1 MTLDV
6 RLRAPLRSFE
16 LALELE
22 AGPGGAL
29 GLAGRSGAGK
39 STALRM
45 IAGLRRPRH
54 GVVRLDG
61 ETLLD
66 TDGRV
71 DVPAERRRIGYLF
84 QHGALFGHLS
94 AWRNVAYGIRGG
106 ARAARQRR
114 AVELMERFG
123 IEHLAHAR
131 PAELSGGER
140 RRVALARALAAAP
153 RALLL
158 DEPLA
163 ALDPSTK
170 GAVARELETAIAA
183 ASVPTVVVSHDF
195 AELAQLVSRIAVL
208 DRGRI
213 VQRGTA
219 PELAATPG
227 SALVADLAGAVVLAG
242 VARSSSDAVTL
253 IDLEGGG
260 ELRSSDPASGPVAAS
275 VYPWEIE
282 LEPADAEPRGSAL
295 NRLAAE
301 VTSVTEIG
309 GRARVGLRVCV
320 GTPPA
325 PPTERE
331 AGSRQTP
338 APQPLAAEVTVAS
351 VRRLGLQPGARVVAS
366 WKATATRVVA
376 R

>member
-6 RLRAPLRSFE
+6 GLRAPLRSFE
-16 LALELE
+16 LDLELT
-22 AGPGGAL
+22 AGPAAAL
-29 GLAGRSGAGK
+29 ALAGRSGAGK

-45 IAGLRRPRH
+45 IAGLLRPSY
-54 GVVRLDG
+54 GLVRLDG

-66 TDGRV
+66 TDVRV

-94 AWRNVAYGIRGG
+94 AWRNVAYGIRGAG
-106 ARAARQRR
+106 RGERRPRALD
-114 AVELMERFG
+114 LMDRFG
-123 IEHLAHAR
+123 IAHLADAR
-131 PAELSGGER
+131 PGDLSGGER
-140 RRVALARALAAAP
+140 QRVALARVLAAEP

-170 GAVARELETAIAA
+170 SAVGRELSEAIAA

-195 AELAQLVSRIAVL
+195 GELAQLASEIAVL
-208 DRGRI
+208 DHGRI
-213 VQRGTA
+213 VQRGSA
-219 PELAATPG
+219 AELAAKPE
-227 SALVADLAGAVVLAG
+227 SALVADFVGAIALAGM
-242 VARSSSDAVTL
+242 ARPSPDGLTL
-253 IDLEGGG
+253 IDLAGGG
-260 ELRSSDPASGPVAAS
+260 QLRSSDPGVGPVVAT

-282 LEPADAEPRGSAL
+282 LEPPDAERRGSAL

-309 GRARVGLRVCV
+309 GRARVGL
-320 GTPPA
+320 A
-325 PPTERE
+325 
-331 AGSRQTP
+331 

-351 VRRLGLQPGARVVAS
+351 LRRLGLRPGARVVAS

>member
-16 LALELE
+16 LELELDAGA
-22 AGPGGAL
+22 AGPL

-45 IAGLRRPRH
+45 IAGLLRPKH

-66 TDGRV
+66 TEARV
-71 DVPAERRRIGYLF
+71 DVPAERRGIGYLF

-94 AWRNVAYGIRGG
+94 AWRNVAYGIRDGG
-106 ARAARQRR
+106 RAARRRR

-123 IEHLAHAR
+123 IEHLADAR

-140 RRVALARALAAAP
+140 RRVALARAVAATP

-170 GAVARELETAIAA
+170 GAAARELAAAIGA
-183 ASVPTVVVSHDF
+183 ASVPTVIVSHDF
-195 AELAQLVSRIAVL
+195 AELAQLASGIAVL

-213 VQRGTA
+213 VQSGSA
-219 PELAATPG
+219 AELAATPG
-227 SALVADLAGAVVLAG
+227 SALVADLAGAVVLVG
-242 VARSSSDAVTL
+242 VVRSSPDGLTL
-253 IDLEGGG
+253 IELEGGG
-260 ELRSSDPASGPVAAS
+260 VLRSSDPASGPVAAS

-295 NRLAAE
+295 NRLPAE

-309 GRARVGLRVCV
+309 GRARVGL
-320 GTPPA
+320 A
-325 PPTERE
+325 
-331 AGSRQTP
+331 

-351 VRRLGLQPGARVVAS
+351 VRRLGLRPGARVVAS